1 MYRYFIRWFALRTVI
16 LSGLYSPQEQPYN
29 VSQTAL
35 QVFEVW
41 RPDEFNG
48 QWNFPFG
55 FNVDRHSNL
64 TLQFSTS
71 AELNRDGISK
81 FKIVSVSSC

>member
-1 MYRYFIRWFALRTVI
+1 MLKQILFFSFIRTIV
-16 LSGLYSPQEQPYN
+16 LSGLYAPQEQPYN
-29 VSQTAL
+29 VSQTAV

-41 RPDEFNG
+41 RRDEFNG

-55 FNVDRHSNL
+55 FAVDRHSNL
-64 TLQFSTS
+64 TLQFSTD